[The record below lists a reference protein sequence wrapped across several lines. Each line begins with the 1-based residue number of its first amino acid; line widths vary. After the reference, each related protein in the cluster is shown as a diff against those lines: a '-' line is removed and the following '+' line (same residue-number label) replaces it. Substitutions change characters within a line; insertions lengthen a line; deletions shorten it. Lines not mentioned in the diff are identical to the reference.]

1 MEREELRSMVVGIVV
16 VACQGEGRYSAVAAE
31 GDPVM
36 IGVPH
41 KKRTVQ
47 RGAKSRAQALC
58 HIDSAK

>member
-1 MEREELRSMVVGIVV
+1 MVVGIVV